1 MYCKKIISLLTAAAL
16 TATAAMSLSSCG
28 NKSTDDTT
36 VAPIT
41 EDGVTSDGENTTSE
55 VQTGTINP
63 FTGLSGFEAQG
74 QKPVAI
80 VVENTPAARPQ
91 WGLTSPD
98 MLFEYEV
105 EGGITRMLW
114 LYADIND
121 VPDTVGPIRS
131 ARHDA
136 VELALGL
143 DALFIHCGGSNFAY
157 DKIEQYSGT
166 LKDIDGMNSQSFFVR
181 NTTRD
186 TATEHR
192 LTLKAN
198 GLREYVANNIDMTLT
213 SGYEHPFSFNSAV
226 TTPAGTACNSIY
238 FAFSGSYTY
247 EFNYNSSDGLY
258 YCDINS
264 SARKDDDG
272 NQCAY
277 ENVLVLYT
285 AMSTIDSTGHQ
296 ELDLTG
302 GSGIYLSNGV
312 SQQITWAKGSDRDML
327 KLYASDGS
335 TLSLNPGKSYI
346 GFVRSTQSGYT
357 KLG

>member
-1 MYCKKIISLLTAAAL
+1 MHCKKIVSLLTAAAL
-16 TATAAMSLSSCG
+16 TATAVVSFSSCG
-28 NKSTDDTT
+28 KKSTEETTTESLTEPTISSDT
-36 VAPIT
+36 
-41 EDGVTSDGENTTSE
+41 EVTTAETQS
-55 VQTGTINP
+55 GTINP
-63 FTGLSGFEAQG
+63 LTGLGGFEAQG

-98 MLFEYEV
+98 MLLEYEV

-114 LYADIND
+114 LYADINN
-121 VPDTVGPIRS
+121 VPSTVGPIRS
-131 ARHDA
+131 ARHDV

-143 DALFIHCGGSNFAY
+143 DALFIHCGGSPMAY
-157 DKIEQYSGT
+157 NKINLYSGT
-166 LKDIDGMNSQSFFVR
+166 LKEIDGMASQSFFVR
-181 NTTRD
+181 NTSRSTSS
-186 TATEHR
+186 EHR
-192 LTLKAN
+192 LTLKGD
-198 GLREYVANNIDMTLT
+198 GLREYVANNINMTIT
-213 SGYEHPFSFNSAV
+213 NGYEHPFSFNSAV
-226 TTPAGTACNSIY
+226 TTPTGTACNSIY
-238 FAFSGSYTY
+238 FAFSSSYTY

-285 AMSTIDSTGHQ
+285 AMSTLDSTGHQ
-296 ELDLTG
+296 ELDLSG
-302 GSGIYLSNGV
+302 GTGIYVSNGV

-357 KLG
+357 KLA